1 MTFQETLADM
11 LHTQKHVNTNI
22 VNSIADTIG
31 NTPLVRLSNIRALFG
46 LETDILAK
54 LESANPG
61 GSSKDRPALAMLNAL
76 MNSERFNDNT
86 EVVEASSGNSGVALA
101 CLCASFGIKLT
112 VCMPEHMSIE
122 RRLMMKH
129 YGANVVL
136 TPKAEGIAG
145 AMAMADKLTQACEH
159 RIGLDQFSNLANSA
173 AHATTTAK
181 EILRDTGGD
190 LDAFITGVGT
200 GGTLSGIAHT
210 FRHADCK
217 AKIIAVEPTS
227 CATLSKGEKGSH
239 AIQGISIGHIPALLN
254 IDDIDSVVTVSDND
268 AITMAREF
276 AKHEGIAIG
285 ISSGAALAAAVALSK
300 TCAYRGKRIVVMF
313 ADSAERYFSTA
324 LFEQ

>member
-1 MTFQETLADM
+1 MIFQKALADM
-11 LHTQKHVNTNI
+11 INTMTRQNTNI
-22 VNSIADTIG
+22 INNIADTIG
-31 NTPLVRLSNIRALFG
+31 NTPLVRLSNIRTFFG

-54 LESANPG
+54 LESENPG
-61 GSSKDRPALAMLNAL
+61 GSSKDRPALSMLTAL
-76 MNSERFNDNT
+76 MNSEQFNNET

-101 CLCASFGIKLT
+101 CLCANFGIKLT

-122 RRLMMKH
+122 RRLMMRH

-145 AMAMADKLTQACEH
+145 AMAMAERLTQACKH

-173 AHATTTAK
+173 AHASTTAK

-200 GGTLSGIAHT
+200 GGTLSGVAHT

-217 AKIIAVEPTS
+217 AKVIAVEPKS

-254 IDDIDSVVTVSDND
+254 IDDIDAVVAVSDHD
-268 AITMAREF
+268 AITMAREV
-276 AKHEGIAIG
+276 AKREGIAIG
-285 ISSGAALAAAVALSK
+285 ISSGAALAAAVQLSQ
-300 TCAYRGKRIVVMF
+300 TCGYKGKRIVVMF

-324 LFEQ
+324 LFEH